1 MRAAVLLVLGLF
13 VAGWGSR
20 VPPLPRAA
28 VAGNPFAEQSEEQK
42 AAGAAN
48 PFMRP
53 GGVGALMAKKSR
65 ERQKEAALAAKS
77 KKPRVVTTSEAP
89 VATDSAATE
98 QEAVTSGAAETSTP
112 AVELG
117 TVPKGPPPLPLPDAT
132 TGEAST
138 DGETTETSFSSDEAV
153 TTAAPFNKDEIV
165 ALERKEEAK
174 ELAKMQQLS
183 AQKAACETEDCRAE
197 VRAKQVALEKKSEDR
212 EAVVASIG
220 APIVTEAPVMLAATT
235 CSLPITQK
243 IISSLLP
250 EMKSNAEK
258 VSHVFVS
265 WESKLTKRK
274 WMFYVRVWLLANLF
288 YRQLRIQSIRSC
300 NRRTFSAQSRTC
312 LQQLTTW

>member
-1 MRAAVLLVLGLF
+1 MRAAVLLVLGLV
-13 VAGWGSR
+13 VAGLGSR
-20 VPPLPRAA
+20 VPPLPRTA

-65 ERQKEAALAAKS
+65 ERQKEAALADKS
-77 KKPRVVTTSEAP
+77 KKLRVTTTSETP
-89 VATDSAATE
+89 VATESPAPESAATE
-98 QEAVTSGAAETSTP
+98 QEAVTSVAVETSTPVTP

-117 TVPKGPPPLPLPDAT
+117 TVPKGPPPLPLPDAA

-138 DGETTETSFSSDEAV
+138 DGETTETSLSTEESV
-153 TTAAPFNKDEIV
+153 TAAPFNKDEIV
-165 ALERKEEAK
+165 ALEQKEEAK

-183 AQKAACETEDCRAE
+183 AQKASCDTEECRAE
-197 VRAKQVALEKKSEDR
+197 VRAKQVALEKKSEER

-220 APIVTEAPVMLAATT
+220 APIVTEVPVVLAATT
-235 CSLPITQK
+235 CQLPITQK

-258 VSHVFVS
+258 VSHVFLS

-274 WMFYVRVWLLANLF
+274 WALQVFYVSLIF
-288 YRQLRIQSIRSC
+288 
-300 NRRTFSAQSRTC
+300 
-312 LQQLTTW
+312 